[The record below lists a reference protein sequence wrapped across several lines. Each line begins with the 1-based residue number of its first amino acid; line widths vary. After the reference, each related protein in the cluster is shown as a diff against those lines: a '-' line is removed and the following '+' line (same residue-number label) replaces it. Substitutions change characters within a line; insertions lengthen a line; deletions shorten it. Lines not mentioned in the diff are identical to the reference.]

1 MYWISRKDL
10 EAATGLSKS
19 AVTKRL
25 KNLEEAIGTIP
36 VKKIGRETYYQ
47 LEAILP
53 AFNDYADVLKSVA
66 ISDEEFEAKRHE
78 KTAIKEK
85 EEDHEEIEES
95 EEEERWIE
103 REGIP
108 KRVYLRPSVLLYY
121 EWSKRHGYNGSLS
134 DFVNEA
140 IEDLFEKVLRIK
152 IGVIREVKRSGS
164 DREARPVGGD
174 RQPR

>member
-36 VKKIGRETYYQ
+36 TKKIGRETYYQ

-53 AFNDYADVLKSVA
+53 AFNDYADALKSVA
-66 ISDEEFEAKRHE
+66 ISDEEFEAKRYE
-78 KTAIKEK
+78 KTPIKEK
-85 EEDHEEIEES
+85 EDHEEIEES

-103 REGIP
+103 REGVP

-121 EWSKRHGYNGSLS
+121 EWSKKHGYNGSLS

-140 IEDLFEKVLRIK
+140 IEDLFEKILRIK

-164 DREARPVGGD
+164 SREIRSIGRD
-174 RQPR
+174 RQS

>member
-36 VKKIGRETYYQ
+36 TKKIGRETYYQ

-53 AFNDYADVLKSVA
+53 AFNDYADALKSVA
-66 ISDEEFEAKRHE
+66 ISDEEFEAKRYE
-78 KTAIKEK
+78 KTPIKEK
-85 EEDHEEIEES
+85 EDHEEIEES

-103 REGIP
+103 REGVP

-121 EWSKRHGYNGSLS
+121 EWSKKHGYNGSLS

-140 IEDLFEKVLRIK
+140 IEDLFEKILRIK

-164 DREARPVGGD
+164 SGETGSIGRD
-174 RQPR
+174 RQS